1 MAGCHIFRLTS
12 SYELRLRMVVR
23 RLANAAVVACVSYK
37 IKCYLCAPV
46 CPGCY
51 VMSDTYYTIQEQ
63 GEGQLREKLSRFI
76 SYALHVDN
84 EEEARTFVSSLKARY
99 HDARHVC
106 WAFATR
112 DGRRLSQDDGEP
124 SGTAG
129 RPILGQIDAMGLTDV
144 VVGVVRYFGGIK
156 LGPSGLIAAYREA
169 ARLALQSVPAVECH
183 SQHRFAFTFPYLVL
197 NDVMKVVKSEPC
209 TVVEQLFDNSCSM
222 VVDIREDY
230 AERLFGRLDA
240 VSGLTIAD

>member
-1 MAGCHIFRLTS
+1 
-12 SYELRLRMVVR
+12 
-23 RLANAAVVACVSYK
+23 
-37 IKCYLCAPV
+37 
-46 CPGCY
+46 
-51 VMSDTYYTIQEQ
+51 MSDTYYTIQEE

-76 SYALHVDN
+76 AYAHHIDS
-84 EEEARTFVSSLKARY
+84 EEDARTYVQSLRNRY

-129 RPILGQIDAMGLTDV
+129 RPILGQIDSLGLTDV
-144 VVGVVRYFGGIK
+144 VVAVVRYLGGIK

-169 ARLALQSVPAVECH
+169 ARLALQSVPTVECH
-183 SQHRFAFTFPYLVL
+183 SRCRFVFTFPYLAM
-197 NDVMKVVKSEPC
+197 NDVMKVVKSEDC

-222 VVDIREDY
+222 VVDIREDN
-230 AERLFGRLDA
+230 AERLRGRLEA
-240 VSGLTIAD
+240 VSGLTFAE